1 MERLVRAVEQQNS
14 AFPWESLISVLAL
27 VASWIT
33 IFFLLKE
40 WSEKNRPYLQI
51 SFELV
56 RSTLACIVLRNVG
69 TVPLEVK
76 SLRFDEEFTKQLQ
89 MKTQK
94 RLEKKKSSSVM
105 IYPNQKWVISFDTNV
120 FNIIN
125 DYNKKTVQI
134 TYEYV
139 KCGRNK
145 YYSECVEID
154 FSEYG
159 GFLNY
164 ISEVDEF
171 KNSVNDLKNTIEKMD
186 NDIKELA
193 GNLDVM

>member
-40 WSEKNRPYLQI
+40 RSEKNRPYLQI

-56 RSTLACIVLRNVG
+56 RSTLACIVLRNAG
-69 TVPLEVK
+69 TGPLEVK

-125 DYNKKTVQI
+125 
-134 TYEYV
+134 YV
-139 KCGRNK
+139 CYFPR
-145 YYSECVEID
+145 
-154 FSEYG
+154 
-159 GFLNY
+159 NY
-164 ISEVDEF
+164 I
-171 KNSVNDLKNTIEKMD
+171 
-186 NDIKELA
+186 
-193 GNLDVM
+193 

>member
-40 WSEKNRPYLQI
+40 RSEKNRPYLQI

-56 RSTLACIVLRNVG
+56 RSTLACIVLRNAG

-125 DYNKKTVQI
+125 DYYKKTVQI

-145 YYSECVEID
+145 YYSECIEID
-154 FSEYG
+154 FAEYG

-171 KNSVNDLKNTIEKMD
+171 KNSVNDLKKTIEKMD